1 MSELEAQPEGDR
13 AGGDRVIA
21 ASWAGTAALTITAGG
36 AVVTSAFKVAAF
48 VVALSMFAVGT
59 GLFIAALVIAAG
71 RSRQAEIGMGGLF
84 FLQNSAP
91 RSVQLHLL
99 GSLAVE
105 MVAAFA
111 TAAAKP
117 YTSLAFGILAPVY
130 GLGLTGLWAARHGR
144 FGPRAPSLRR
154 N

>member
-1 MSELEAQPEGDR
+1 MKDR
-13 AGGDRVIA
+13 IIA
-21 ASWAGTAALTITAGG
+21 ASWIGTALLAITAVGDV
-36 AVVTSAFKVAAF
+36 ASAAFKVPAF
-48 VVALSMFAVGT
+48 VVAIAMFAMGT
-59 GLFIAALVIAAG
+59 GILVAALVVAAG

-84 FLQNSAP
+84 FLQGGVAP
-91 RSVQLHLL
+91 PAVQRHLL

-105 MVAAFA
+105 VAVAFA

-130 GLGLTGLWAARHGR
+130 GLGLAGLWAARHGQ
-144 FGPRAPSLRR
+144 FGPRGPSPRR